1 MRRPSQ
7 HSADHSAAHPADQP
21 AERPAED
28 RRQDPARPTGPG
40 RLRLPTGPRLLAL
53 LLAATVV
60 GAVLSVLA
68 VQWCRINGWA
78 SPEQHV
84 HMCYSDFALLFTER
98 GLAAGVFPFLD
109 PAPEGQVMEYPVLL
123 GLVAGALASL
133 VPGTGE
139 GADRVLAFYDLN
151 HAAVVLCWLGT
162 VLATAASAGRRRGDA
177 LLVALAPGI
186 ILTLSVNWDMWAV
199 FLGSLALLLFGR
211 SRPVWAG
218 VLLGLGTAM
227 KLYPLFFLGAI
238 LVLCLRSGRLRSL
251 AAVVGGAAGTWL
263 VVNLPFMLTAFD
275 QWATFYRFSSD
286 REVSFSSMWLA
297 FTWLPLDGQGFS
309 LLSNGL
315 FLLCCLGIAWLA
327 LAAPTRPR
335 LAQLCFLIVA
345 CFILLGKVYSPQF
358 VMWLIPLAVLARP
371 KLRGLAVWQV
381 VEVFHW
387 AAVWLM
393 SAKITSGGEFGAGH
407 HLIEVAYGLGIVLHM
422 AAVIHLVVQVVR
434 EILDPQR
441 DVVRV
446 GEPPVFDPL
455 AGTTAGREDRFTL
468 PGRGARLRAGLRW

>member
-7 HSADHSAAHPADQP
+7 NP
-21 AERPAED
+21 AEHSSED
-28 RRQDPARPTGPG
+28 DRGQSLGGSDRATGPG
-40 RLRLPTGPRLLAL
+40 PLRLPGGRRLLAL

-60 GAVLSVLA
+60 GAALSVLA

-78 SPEQHV
+78 SPDQHV
-84 HMCYSDFALLFTER
+84 HMCYSDFSLLFTER
-98 GLAAGVFPFLD
+98 GLASGNFPFVD
-109 PAPEGQVMEYPVLL
+109 PAPEGQVMEYPVLI
-123 GLVAGALASL
+123 GVVAGTLASL

-199 FLGSLALLLFGR
+199 FLGALALLLFGR

-238 LVLCLRSGRLRSL
+238 LVLCLRTGRLRSL
-251 AAVVGGAAGTWL
+251 AAVVVGAASSWL
-263 VVNLPFMLTAFD
+263 VVNLPFMLTAFE
-275 QWATFYRFSSD
+275 QWSTFYRFSSE

-297 FTWLPLDGQGFS
+297 FTWLPLDGAGFS

-315 FLLCCLGIAWLA
+315 FLLCCLGIAWLG

-371 KLRGLAVWQV
+371 RLRGLLAWQA

-393 SAKITSGGEFGAGH
+393 SAKITSGGQFGAGH
-407 HLIEVAYGLGIVLHM
+407 HLIEIAYGLGIMLHM
-422 AAVIHLVVQVVR
+422 AAVIHLVVQVVC
-434 EILDPQR
+434 EILEPQR
-441 DVVRV
+441 DVVRA
-446 GEPPVFDPL
+446 GEPPEFDPL
-455 AGTTAGREDRFTL
+455 AGTTAGRDDRFTL
-468 PGRGARLRAGLRW
+468 PGRGAPLRTGLRW

>member
-1 MRRPSQ
+1 MRRPSKD
-7 HSADHSAAHPADQP
+7 ADAVGTEPDDAARA
-21 AERPAED
+21 
-28 RRQDPARPTGPG
+28 TGPG
-40 RLRLPTGPRLLAL
+40 RLRLPGGGRLLTL
-53 LLAATVV
+53 LLAATLL

-68 VQWCRINGWA
+68 VQWCRVNGWA
-78 SPEQHV
+78 SPGQHV
-84 HMCYSDFALLFTER
+84 HMCYSDFSLLFTER
-98 GLAAGVFPFLD
+98 GLADGIFPFVD
-109 PAPEGQVMEYPVLL
+109 SAPEGQVMEYPVLI
-123 GLVAGALASL
+123 GLVAGTLASL

-139 GADRVLAFYDLN
+139 GAERVLAFYDLN

-199 FLGSLALLLFGR
+199 FLGALALLLFGR

-218 VLLGLGTAM
+218 ALLGLGTAM

-238 LVLCLRSGRLRSL
+238 LVLCLRTGRLRSL
-251 AAVVGGAAGTWL
+251 AAVVAGAAGTWL
-263 VVNLPFMLTAFD
+263 AVNLPFILTAVD
-275 QWATFYRFSSD
+275 QWSTFYRFSSE

-297 FTWLPLDGQGFS
+297 FTWLPIDGQGFS

-315 FLLCCLGIAWLA
+315 FLLCCLGIAWLG

-335 LAQLCFLIVA
+335 VAQLCFLIVA

-371 KLRGLAVWQV
+371 KLRGLVVWQV
-381 VEVFHW
+381 AEVFHW

-393 SAKITSGGEFGAGH
+393 SAKITSGGEIGAGH
-407 HLIEVAYGLGIVLHM
+407 LLIETAYGVGIVVHM
-422 AAVIHLVVQVVR
+422 ATVIHLVVQVVR
-434 EILDPQR
+434 EILAPER
-441 DVVRV
+441 DVVRA
-446 GEPPVFDPL
+446 GEPPGHDPL
-455 AGTTAGREDRFTL
+455 AGTTAGRGDRFTL
-468 PGRGARLRAGLRW
+468 PGLGLSARLALRW